1 METYDLETGPRA
13 GNPISRRIGDLIGK
27 IGTPGFEPSFFKLM
41 RDVTAC
47 EHLTAFASS
56 PRVPG
61 RLLFAINRGA
71 EPVARTIAEKYLKQ
85 YWAHDPANLVCSRNA
100 ARSYEIAVRVLSHD
114 IDHDGYR
121 HDCYSSVDLV
131 DRFSI
136 IRHRAEETIR
146 LNLYRSA
153 QRGRF
158 SLADFTPVLDCADIM
173 FALLAKHDAQRLAPG
188 RGGDAEILAQRLR
201 QARPEMARR
210 ELEVCVGIMQGKS
223 SEAIALAL
231 GISVNTVLTYRK
243 RAYARLGITSHN
255 ELMRLVLV

>member
-13 GNPISRRIGDLIGK
+13 GNPISRRVGDLIGK
-27 IGTPGFEPSFFKLM
+27 IGSPDFEPSFFKLM

-56 PRVPG
+56 PQAPA

-71 EPVARTIAEKYLKQ
+71 EPVARTIAEKYLKH
-85 YWAHDPANLVCSRNA
+85 YWTHDPANRVCSRNA
-100 ARSYEIAVRVLSHD
+100 ARSYEIALRVLSHD
-114 IDHDGYR
+114 IDHDAYR

-136 IRHRAEETIR
+136 IRHRGEETVR

-153 QRGRF
+153 RRGRF
-158 SLADFTPVLDCADIM
+158 GVTDLTPVLDCADIIL
-173 FALLAKHDAQRLAPG
+173 ALLAKHDAQRRAPG
-188 RGGDAEILAQRLR
+188 RDADILARRLR
-201 QARPEMARR
+201 QAMPELARR